1 MYIILYIM
9 SIFVLFYIH
18 IYNNGKE
25 KTNTIS
31 QASTNFRA
39 VR

>member
-1 MYIILYIM
+1 MYIILYIIG
-9 SIFVLFYIH
+9 IFVLFYIH
-18 IYNNGKE
+18 IGNNGKE

-31 QASTNFRA
+31 KASINFGA